1 MNIYVIVE
9 GEKATK
15 KIYKTWIPCINKS
28 LSHVD
33 YIHNIQKHNF
43 FILAGYGQPEM
54 MARIEK
60 AVGDV
65 NKITQFD
72 RLVIAIDSEDVEP
85 REKKIEVSA
94 RVDRIG
100 SRVEVKYVIQ
110 HFCLETW
117 LLGNKATFRKKTR
130 DPELIKYMALF
141 DVRTND
147 PALLPNDTKQSWNRS
162 QFAFQYLRAGIR
174 DIYDGR
180 KSYTK
185 RNPGPAATVN
195 YFDLVK
201 KRCLDEKHI
210 LSFHGFLDAFV

>member
-9 GEKATK
+9 GRTATK
-15 KIYKTWIPCINKS
+15 KIYKNWIPRINSS

-33 YIHNIQKHNF
+33 YIKNIQRHNF
-43 FILAGYGQPEM
+43 FILAGYGQPEIL
-54 MARIEK
+54 ARIEG
-60 AVGDV
+60 AVRDV
-65 NKITQFD
+65 NKIAQFD
-72 RLVIAIDSEDVEP
+72 RLVIAIDSEDGEP
-85 REKKIEVSA
+85 LEKQTEVSE
-94 RVDRIG
+94 RVVRIG

-117 LLGNKATFRKKTR
+117 LLGNRQTFRKKTS

-147 PALLPNDTKQSWNRS
+147 PELLPNNTEQSWNRS
-162 QFAFQYLRAGIR
+162 QFAFHYLRAGIR
-174 DIYDGR
+174 DVYTGK

-185 RNPGPAATVN
+185 RHPGKVATGN
-195 YFDLVK
+195 YFDQVK